1 MQVVDNLLNTSFP
14 NNLSIKKLEAL
25 RQKVIHEI
33 GTIEEQYSSY
43 KEVIDFNKQKLERKF
58 RIYSS
63 GVFSFTFI
71 LCLLLNFFVAYSF
84 LFTSKTSNISLT
96 LMVLFIV
103 LMSILFS
110 FISLLVFINYF
121 EIKNPQINMLQE
133 KNLINPLKAT
143 FEYVS
148 MKMNNDIDPDIIH
161 TNVIDALI
169 LKNDGH
175 KLFSKLI

>member
-1 MQVVDNLLNTSFP
+1 
-14 NNLSIKKLEAL
+14 
-25 RQKVIHEI
+25 
-33 GTIEEQYSSY
+33 
-43 KEVIDFNKQKLERKF
+43 
-58 RIYSS
+58 
-63 GVFSFTFI
+63 
-71 LCLLLNFFVAYSF
+71 
-84 LFTSKTSNISLT
+84 
-96 LMVLFIV
+96 
-103 LMSILFS
+103 MSILFS

-121 EIKNPQINMLQE
+121 EIKNPQITMLEE
-133 KNLINPLKAT
+133 KHLINPLKAT

>member
-1 MQVVDNLLNTSFP
+1 M
-14 NNLSIKKLEAL
+14 LE
-25 RQKVIHEI
+25 
-33 GTIEEQYSSY
+33 
-43 KEVIDFNKQKLERKF
+43 
-58 RIYSS
+58 
-63 GVFSFTFI
+63 
-71 LCLLLNFFVAYSF
+71 
-84 LFTSKTSNISLT
+84 
-96 LMVLFIV
+96 
-103 LMSILFS
+103 
-110 FISLLVFINYF
+110 
-121 EIKNPQINMLQE
+121 E